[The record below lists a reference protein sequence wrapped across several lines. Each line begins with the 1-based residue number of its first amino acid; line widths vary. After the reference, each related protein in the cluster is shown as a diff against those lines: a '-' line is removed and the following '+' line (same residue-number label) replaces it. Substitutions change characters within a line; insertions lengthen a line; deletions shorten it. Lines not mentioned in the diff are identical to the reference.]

1 MYFSCSWL
9 AMFAVIRTGGKQHR
23 VAENDRIVVER
34 LDAEAGDLVAFD
46 QVLMLAEDGKEPLF
60 GAAVPSEAR
69 VFGRV
74 LEQTRG
80 PKLIVFKKK
89 RRKNYRRTKGH
100 RQDLTAVR
108 VASISPTGAFEAEA
122 AAAEPAP
129 EAVAAEAVA
138 PVAREPALQE

>member
-1 MYFSCSWL
+1 
-9 AMFAVIRTGGKQHR
+9 MFAVIRTGGKQHR
-23 VAENDRIVVER
+23 VAEGDRIVVER
-34 LDAEAGDLVAFD
+34 LDAEAGDVVAFD
-46 QVLMLAEDGKEPLF
+46 RILMVAGNGEAPLV

-108 VASISPTGAFEAEA
+108 ILSISPSGAFAAEA

-129 EAVAAEAVA
+129 EAVDETVA
-138 PVAREPALQE
+138 PAALEPALQE

>member
-1 MYFSCSWL
+1 
-9 AMFAVIRTGGKQHR
+9 MFAVIRTGGKQHR
-23 VAENDRIVVER
+23 VAEGDRIVVER
-34 LDAEAGDLVAFD
+34 LDAQAGDVVAFD
-46 QVLMLAEDGKEPLF
+46 QILMVAGNGEAPLV

-108 VASISPTGAFEAEA
+108 ILSISPSGAFEAEA

-129 EAVAAEAVA
+129 EAVDETVA
-138 PVAREPALQE
+138 PAALEPALQE

>member
-1 MYFSCSWL
+1 
-9 AMFAVIRTGGKQHR
+9 MFAVIRTGGKQHR
-23 VAENDRIVVER
+23 VAEGDRIVVER
-34 LDAEAGDLVAFD
+34 LDAQAGDVVAFD
-46 QVLMLAEDGKEPLF
+46 QILMVAGNGEAPLV

-108 VASISPTGAFEAEA
+108 ILSISPSGAFAAEA
-122 AAAEPAP
+122 AAAEPVP
-129 EAVAAEAVA
+129 EAVDET
-138 PVAREPALQE
+138 VARAALEPALQE

>member
-1 MYFSCSWL
+1 
-9 AMFAVIRTGGKQHR
+9 MFAVIRTGGKQYR
-23 VAENDRIVVER
+23 VAEGDRIVVER
-34 LDAEAGDLVAFD
+34 LDADAGDLLAFD
-46 QVLMLAEDGKEPLF
+46 QLPMLAEDGKEPLV

-89 RRKNYRRTKGH
+89 RRKNHRRTKGH
-100 RQDLTAVR
+100 RQHLTAVR
-108 VASISPTGAFEAEA
+108 IISISPTGAFEAEA

-129 EAVAAEAVA
+129 EVVAETPAQADL
-138 PVAREPALQE
+138 EPALQE

>member
-1 MYFSCSWL
+1 
-9 AMFAVIRTGGKQHR
+9 MFAVIRTGGKQHR
-23 VAENDRIVVER
+23 VAEGDRIVVER
-34 LDAEAGDLVAFD
+34 LDAEAGDVVAFD
-46 QVLMLAEDGKEPLF
+46 RILMVAGNGEAPLV

-108 VASISPTGAFEAEA
+108 ILSISPSGAFEAEA

-129 EAVAAEAVA
+129 EAVDETVA
-138 PVAREPALQE
+138 PAALEPALQE